1 MAIYLETPNLL
12 TPVLALMAST
22 PAAALGG
29 VTSHFTVTHPSC
41 TPTQPPFSRAS
52 DPASAVAKPCLRL
65 RLQLSSSSP

>member
-29 VTSHFTVTHPSC
+29 GSQVTSPSHTHPAPQHSLLSLVPV
-41 TPTQPPFSRAS
+41 TP
-52 DPASAVAKPCLRL
+52 LL
-65 RLQLSSSSP
+65 L